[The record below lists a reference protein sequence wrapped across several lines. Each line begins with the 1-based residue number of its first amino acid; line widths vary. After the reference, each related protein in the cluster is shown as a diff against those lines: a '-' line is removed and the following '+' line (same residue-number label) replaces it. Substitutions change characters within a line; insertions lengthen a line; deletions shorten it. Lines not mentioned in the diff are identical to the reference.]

1 MYRMGFR
8 YIGSK
13 VRIAED
19 IIEHLGCPDAM
30 SGHFVDA
37 FAGTGAVAS
46 VAADRGWRVR
56 INDMLLSATTIATSR
71 LMSSC
76 EARFAKLGGYA
87 NTCEMLNNAP
97 AANGY
102 YWQVYSP
109 ASCNFCDIERRYFTE
124 ENAKRID
131 GARNQIVDWYENK
144 KINDGEKSLLYA
156 TLINAMN
163 SVANIAGTYGCF
175 ISHWTSQAKG
185 VLEISPLSL
194 RTQKVEYSASNLD
207 VMNVETSQNDV
218 VYLDPPYTKRQYA
231 SYYHIIETLV
241 QEDNPIVSGIA
252 GLRPWKDKASV
263 FCYKTKALEALVA
276 LVASLKAKRVL
287 LSYSDEGH
295 VKLNDLSDRL
305 SSLGSVQIV
314 DLGEIGRYRP
324 NRTAGAGRA
333 NVNEFLIDFRRDG
346 GGL

>member
-1 MYRMGFR
+1 MGFR

-19 IIEHLGCPDAM
+19 IIEYLGCPGAM

-46 VAADRGWRVR
+46 AAADKGWNVR

-71 LMSSC
+71 LMTSR

-87 NTCEMLNNAP
+87 KACEMLNNAP
-97 AANGY
+97 STNGY

-109 ASCNFCDIERRYFTE
+109 ASYKFCNIERRYFTG

-131 GARNQIVDWYENK
+131 GVRNQIAAWYESK
-144 KINDGEKSLLYA
+144 KINDKEKTLLYA
-156 TLINAMN
+156 TVINAMN

-185 VLEISPLSL
+185 ALEFSPLSL
-194 RTQKVEYSASNLD
+194 RSRKVEYSTSNLD
-207 VMNVETSQNDV
+207 VMNVETSQNDI

-231 SYYHIIETLV
+231 SYYHILETLV
-241 QEDNPIVSGIA
+241 QEDAPAVSGIA

-263 FCYKTKALEALVA
+263 FCYKTKALEALVS

-295 VKLNDLSDRL
+295 VKLNELSDRL
-305 SSLGSVQIV
+305 SSLGIVQIV

-346 GGL
+346 GSL